1 MWYNICIMKRII
13 FILTLFLLFINT
25 AVFAAQT
32 TVTKEITATASD
44 GFTLKG
50 YLEYPK
56 IKNQKEFKTVVLL
69 HSLGYSSEWWGSLP
83 KDLLNQGYAVLRIDL
98 RGHGKS
104 VYNAKLVRTSWASL
118 TNNAYA
124 KYPDD
129 VIKVIEQVK
138 SENSKKVFFNNWAIV
153 GSDIG
158 ASTAIL
164 ASDKIGYKPKTLVLL
179 SPVVQT
185 KGLYVPVVLA
195 NLNKI
200 DVFSI
205 SGTNDI
211 SGHNAQDY
219 LKKFAQSTF
228 ATYTSD
234 ARSSGMLMLKNDA
247 SLSRVITSWIGEY
260 LK

>member
-1 MWYNICIMKRII
+1 MWYNIYVMKRII

-25 AVFAAQT
+25 TVFAASAI
-32 TVTKEITATASD
+32 VTKEVTATSID
-44 GFTLKG
+44 GFTIKG
-50 YLEYPK
+50 RLEYPK
-56 IKNQKEFKTVVLL
+56 SKTQKEFQTVVLL
-69 HSLGYSSEWWGSLP
+69 HSLGYSSEWWETLP
-83 KDLLNQGYAVLRIDL
+83 QDLLDKGYAVLKIDL

-104 VYNAKLVRTSWASL
+104 VYNAKLVRTSWASM
-118 TNNAYA
+118 TNTAFA

-138 SENSKKVFFNNWAIV
+138 ADNSKKVFFNNWAIV

-164 ASDKIGYKPKTLVLL
+164 VTDKISYKPKTLVLL
-179 SPVVQT
+179 SPVVKT
-185 KGLYVPVVLA
+185 KGLYVPVTLA

-205 SGTNDI
+205 SGTNDV
-211 SGHNAQDY
+211 SGQNAQNY
-219 LKKFAQSTF
+219 LKKFSQATF

-234 ARSSGMLMLKNDA
+234 ARSTGMMMLKNDS
-247 SLSRVITSWIGEY
+247 SLARIITSWLGEY

>member
-69 HSLGYSSEWWGSLP
+69 HSLGYSSDWWGSLP

-247 SLSRVITSWIGEY
+247 SLPRVITSWIGEY

>member
-1 MWYNICIMKRII
+1 MKRII
-13 FILTLFLLFINT
+13 LILTLFLLLINT
-25 AVFAAQT
+25 IANAAT
-32 TVTKEITATASD
+32 NTVSKEITAISVD
-44 GFTLKG
+44 GFTMKG

-56 IKNQKEFKTVVLL
+56 TKDQKEFKTVVLL
-69 HSLGYSSEWWGSLP
+69 HSLGYSSEWWNTLP
-83 KDLLNQGYAVLRIDL
+83 QDLLNQGYAVLRVDL

-104 VYNAKLVRTSWASL
+104 VYNAKLVRTSWSSM

-138 SENSKKVFFNNWAIV
+138 SENTKKVFFNNWAIV

-164 ASDKIGYKPKTLVLL
+164 VADKISYKPKTLVLL
-179 SPVVQT
+179 SPVVET
-185 KGLYVPVVLA
+185 KGLYVPVKLA
-195 NLNKI
+195 NLDKI

-205 SGTNDI
+205 SGTNDNT
-211 SGHNAQDY
+211 GHNAQEY
-219 LKKFAQSTF
+219 LKKFSQSTF
-228 ATYTSD
+228 ATYTSES
-234 ARSSGMLMLKNDA
+234 RSNGMLMLKNDNT
-247 SLSRVITSWIGEY
+247 LTRIITSWIKEY